1 MRVKGVPLWMRM
13 ATGSV
18 AILLLFGVS
27 VLYCIFNLNS
37 IATKVNLYNKT
48 SQLVD
53 NLYTAQDYQGT
64 YLLQQEDS
72 SANAFKANIAAVI
85 KLIAEL
91 TPEVSDPSL
100 LELLAKLNSNIVL
113 YNQAFDSVVANT
125 KQIRQLK
132 QSMTQAYE
140 AITRLLAE
148 KVKAP
153 LEEKKNNA
161 LIIGDEISAYEQ
173 ELLSVTDRLYTV
185 MATTRLNENNFF
197 MRSDPEDMQRVL
209 SGMAA
214 VHATFE
220 EWSYLVETLDD
231 KAMATYPKSL
241 QQALENYSRPIF
253 EQIAKLW
260 IDNQKITTTML
271 KQKDVALGLIKTFQT
286 ETAKRVDTAKSNAL
300 KNIVALLLIGLVGGI
315 SISIFTGLR
324 VSRPIKNIVTMLKD
338 IAEGEG
344 DLTRRLEVN
353 RSDELGEQAKCFNL
367 FVEKIRNMVREVA
380 GITENLN
387 GSSNMLSNLASQ
399 MSDGAGQ
406 MKTRSNTAAM
416 ATEEMSESIRSVA
429 ATMEQASDNVEMIV
443 RSAQEMNATIQ
454 EIAKN
459 SKNARMIAANTVLKT
474 ETASQE
480 LNQLGQAAREIG
492 KVTETITEI
501 SEQTNLLA
509 LNATIEAARAGDAG
523 KGFAVVANEIKLLAT
538 QTAEA
543 TNQIKSRVNNIQNA
557 TQGSVQR
564 IEEISGVINQVN
576 TIITSISAAIE
587 QQSAATTEIA
597 SNVTQAS
604 KGLNQINLH
613 ITQSATKAENISS
626 DIGQVDQSA
635 GQMSQGGA
643 QLDQNA
649 KHLLGLSGQVKAL
662 VGRFVID

>member
-1 MRVKGVPLWMRM
+1 MQRMRVKGVPLWMRM

-85 KLIAEL
+85 KLIAER

-100 LELLAKLNSNIVL
+100 LDLLAKLKSNIVL

-132 QSMTQAYE
+132 QFMTQAYE

-161 LIIGDEISAYEQ
+161 LIIGNEISAYEQ

-231 KAMATYPKSL
+231 KAMATYPQSL
-241 QQALENYSRPIF
+241 QQPLENYSRPSF

-260 IDNQKITTTML
+260 IDNQKITATML

-286 ETAKRVDTAKSNAL
+286 ETANRVDTAKSNA
-300 KNIVALLLIGLVGGI
+300 
-315 SISIFTGLR
+315 F
-324 VSRPIKNIVTMLKD
+324 KNIVTMLKD

-344 DLTRRLEVN
+344 DL
-353 RSDELGEQAKCFNL
+353 
-367 FVEKIRNMVREVA
+367 I
-380 GITENLN
+380 
-387 GSSNMLSNLASQ
+387 
-399 MSDGAGQ
+399 
-406 MKTRSNTAAM
+406 
-416 ATEEMSESIRSVA
+416 SI
-429 ATMEQASDNVEMIV
+429 
-443 RSAQEMNATIQ
+443 
-454 EIAKN
+454 
-459 SKNARMIAANTVLKT
+459 
-474 ETASQE
+474 
-480 LNQLGQAAREIG
+480 
-492 KVTETITEI
+492 
-501 SEQTNLLA
+501 
-509 LNATIEAARAGDAG
+509 
-523 KGFAVVANEIKLLAT
+523 
-538 QTAEA
+538 
-543 TNQIKSRVNNIQNA
+543 
-557 TQGSVQR
+557 
-564 IEEISGVINQVN
+564 
-576 TIITSISAAIE
+576 
-587 QQSAATTEIA
+587 
-597 SNVTQAS
+597 
-604 KGLNQINLH
+604 
-613 ITQSATKAENISS
+613 
-626 DIGQVDQSA
+626 
-635 GQMSQGGA
+635 
-643 QLDQNA
+643 
-649 KHLLGLSGQVKAL
+649 
-662 VGRFVID
+662 

>member
-100 LELLAKLNSNIVL
+100 LDLLAKLKSNIVL

-140 AITRLLAE
+140 AITQLLAE

-161 LIIGDEISAYEQ
+161 LIIGNEISAYEQ

-197 MRSDPEDMQRVL
+197 MRSDPDDMQRVL

-220 EWSYLVETLDD
+220 EWSYLVETLND
-231 KAMATYPKSL
+231 KAMATYPQSL
-241 QQALENYSRPIF
+241 RQALENY
-253 EQIAKLW
+253 
-260 IDNQKITTTML
+260 
-271 KQKDVALGLIKTFQT
+271 
-286 ETAKRVDTAKSNAL
+286 
-300 KNIVALLLIGLVGGI
+300 
-315 SISIFTGLR
+315 
-324 VSRPIKNIVTMLKD
+324 SRPIKNIVTMLKD

-344 DLTRRLEVN
+344 DPAV
-353 RSDELGEQAKCFNL
+353 G
-367 FVEKIRNMVREVA
+367 
-380 GITENLN
+380 
-387 GSSNMLSNLASQ
+387 
-399 MSDGAGQ
+399 GQ
-406 MKTRSNTAAM
+406 SFR
-416 ATEEMSESIRSVA
+416 
-429 ATMEQASDNVEMIV
+429 
-443 RSAQEMNATIQ
+443 
-454 EIAKN
+454 
-459 SKNARMIAANTVLKT
+459 
-474 ETASQE
+474 
-480 LNQLGQAAREIG
+480 
-492 KVTETITEI
+492 
-501 SEQTNLLA
+501 
-509 LNATIEAARAGDAG
+509 
-523 KGFAVVANEIKLLAT
+523 
-538 QTAEA
+538 
-543 TNQIKSRVNNIQNA
+543 
-557 TQGSVQR
+557 
-564 IEEISGVINQVN
+564 
-576 TIITSISAAIE
+576 
-587 QQSAATTEIA
+587 
-597 SNVTQAS
+597 
-604 KGLNQINLH
+604 
-613 ITQSATKAENISS
+613 
-626 DIGQVDQSA
+626 
-635 GQMSQGGA
+635 
-643 QLDQNA
+643 
-649 KHLLGLSGQVKAL
+649 
-662 VGRFVID
+662 